1 MILKLPSH
9 IDAERFCLGSVML
22 DGERMNVLRQLLTD
36 EDFSREDHRQIWDS
50 MSRVYDSGKPVDRLT
65 VIDDLMARSKL
76 ESVGGAGYIVSLD
89 DGLPHIENLEHYC
102 QVLKDKAALRRMM
115 NVCDSLIKRAHNETE
130 PVDILLAD
138 ARNQIS
144 DLRINAESKDPV
156 SIAEFMAGKSLDDLL
171 TANRAHGIPYP
182 WPDLEHKLC
191 GLRPGQLV
199 VIAAHTSFGKTS
211 MALQIAS
218 DAAKRGKAVV
228 FFSREMEKDRLF
240 RRMVNQIAEIDSDKL
255 RHGLLTTEDRSRQ
268 LAAAAWLRD
277 SSIFLDERSSTVPAI
292 RAGIRRIKA
301 AQDVGLVLVDYLQL
315 LQGVGRHESRAK
327 EVGANSR
334 ALKLAAI
341 ELEVPIVMLSQFSR
355 ESAKEGR
362 NPELHDLKES
372 GDVEN
377 DADVVLL
384 IRPKEKKPVDPNFQA
399 VTIRIAKQ
407 REGPRNIDVDLIFRP
422 NCQRFESL
430 DRSEA
435 A

>member
-1 MILKLPSH
+1 MIERLPSH
-9 IDAERFCLGSVML
+9 IDAERYCLGSVML
-22 DGERMNVLRQLLTD
+22 DGERMDVLRGLLTSQ
-36 EDFSREDHRQIWDS
+36 DFSQKNHAEIWES
-50 MSRVYDSGKPVDRLT
+50 MCLVYDSGQPVDRIT
-65 VIDDLMARSKL
+65 VLDNLHQRGRL
-76 ESVGGAGYIVSLD
+76 EATGGAGYLVGLD
-89 DGLPHIENLEHYC
+89 DGLPHIENLATYT
-102 QVLKDKAALRRMM
+102 QLLKDKTALRRLMT
-115 NVCDSLIKRAHNETE
+115 VCDGLCKRAQLETE
-130 PVDILLAD
+130 PVDMLLAD

-144 DLRINAESKDPV
+144 DLRIHAESKDPV
-156 SIAEFMAGKSLDDLL
+156 SIAEFMAERSLDDLL
-171 TANRAHGIPYP
+171 NHQRGHGIPYP

-218 DAAKRGKAVV
+218 HAAKKGRGVI

-240 RRMVNQIAEIDSDKL
+240 RRMVNQIAEIDADKL
-255 RHGLLTTEDRSRQ
+255 RHGLLSPEDRTRQ
-268 LAAAAWLRD
+268 VGAATWLRD
-277 SSIFLDERSSTVPAI
+277 SSIYLDERSSTVPAM
-292 RAGIRRIKA
+292 RAGIRRVKA
-301 AQDVGLVLVDYLQL
+301 AQDVGLVVVDYLQL

-341 ELEVPIVMLSQFSR
+341 ELEVPIVILSQFSR
-355 ESAKEGR
+355 ESAKDGR
-362 NPELHDLKES
+362 APELHDLKES

-384 IRPKEKKPVDPNFQA
+384 IRPKEKKPTDPNYQP
-399 VTIRIAKQ
+399 VTIHIAKQ

-430 DRSEA
+430 AKSEA